1 MGSDV
6 TIGMRTVE
14 GESLAALS
22 YSHVYGRILIEADFV
37 TPKQEEFRKLVEEYR
52 EDKRYGSRP
61 LAPFGSGI
69 TFADFKTR
77 TIFDAQSIAF
87 FPAFT
92 QDNIIQSLFKASAR
106 FDVYVPHFAS
116 VMEFLPRPPG
126 DFRMREI
133 VERKFAKASNQAGLW
148 QSVGVETVPGTLSNW
163 KDGKAEVVA
172 TATIPRGDFAALVL
186 DLPGWTVKHCN
197 PRDKAELRGFYE
209 DFASTVWLGPD
220 DLAAWEEFIHDL

>member
-14 GESLAALS
+14 GETLAALS

-37 TPKQEEFRKLVEEYR
+37 TPKPVEFRKLVEEYR
-52 EDKRYGSRP
+52 EDKRHGSRP

-92 QDNIIQSLFKASAR
+92 QDSAIQALFNAPER
-106 FDVYVPHFAS
+106 FDVYVPHFKS

-126 DFRMREI
+126 DFRMPEI
-133 VERKFAKASNQAGLW
+133 AERKFEKASNQAGLW
-148 QSVGVETVPGTLSNW
+148 KSVGVETVPGTLSNW

-172 TATIPRGDFAALVL
+172 KATVPRGDFAALML
-186 DLPGWTVKHCN
+186 DLPDWTIRTCN
-197 PRDKAELRGFYE
+197 PRDKAEVRGFYD
-209 DFASTVWLGPD
+209 DFAATIPLGQAD
-220 DLAAWEEFIHDL
+220 IDAWEAFIATL